1 MKVIIDNKIPY
12 IEGIIE
18 KLGEDTPNE
27 VIYIPGTKFTPEIV
41 RDADALIIRTRTL
54 CNRELLEGS
63 NVKFIATATIGF
75 DHIDTDYC
83 KEAGITW
90 TNAPGCNSA
99 SVAQYIHST
108 LLLLEKEKGFTLK
121 GKCIGVVGIGNVGSK
136 VCKVAQS
143 LGMRVLMNDLP
154 RADKEG
160 AGMFTDMETIT
171 RECDVITFHTP
182 LNKEGKYKTYH
193 LADAGFFNSL
203 KKSPVIINTSR
214 GEVTETSA
222 LISALEKKQI
232 SEAVIDV
239 WENEPEISLEL
250 LNKVFLGTPHI
261 AGYSAD
267 GKANATRMSLESFC
281 RFFHIDPD
289 FDIQPIQPD
298 SSVIKASTEAD
309 AYLQMYDPRRDSNA
323 LKANPEMFEQLRG
336 DYPLRR
342 EKEAYT
348 IQIA

>member
-63 NVKFIATATIGF
+63 KVKFIATATIGF

-160 AGMFTDMETIT
+160 AGMFTDMETLT

-281 RFFHIDPD
+281 RFFHINPD

-336 DYPLRR
+336 DYPFRR